1 MDQCC
6 NKLVLFLVYL
16 LDNILNVKN
25 SFILAIQEYD
35 KLFSSFKLDQLNNAK
50 TTTYY
55 SFFYVC
61 GTCKA

>member
-6 NKLVLFLVYL
+6 NRLVLFLVYL

-25 SFILAIQEYD
+25 SFILAIKEYD
-35 KLFSSFKLDQLNNAK
+35 KLFSLIKLDQLNNAK

-55 SFFYVC
+55 LFFYVC
-61 GTCKA
+61 GKCKA